1 MNTAINAV
9 DCVNL
14 PSWNFFAGPSGT
26 FRVLETK
33 PRRVLGR
40 REARLNKAVTVPDHS
55 SVARF

>member
-26 FRVLETK
+26 FRVLE
-33 PRRVLGR
+33 RRVLGR